1 MNRVR
6 EFILDRLQREYS
18 FKDGTDIDAINFVD
32 EGYMDSLGLLQFIG
46 ETEDEF
52 GIEFTDEE
60 LESGSFRIVGELIA
74 MVEKKL
80 EAAE

>member
-1 MNRVR
+1 MSRAR

-18 FKDGTDIDAINFVD
+18 FKDGTDIDQINFVD

-46 ETEDEF
+46 EMEDEF

-60 LESGSFRIVGELIA
+60 LESGSFRLVGELIA